1 MSMTSSRPYMI
12 RALYEW
18 IVDNGCTPHVLV
30 DAYGE
35 GVQVP
40 QQYVNKDGQVVLN
53 IAPTAVTDL
62 LIGDDNIAFGA
73 RFGGVPTEIFV
84 PCASVLSIYARENGQ
99 GVVFDQEKRPDPTPP
114 GGGKPKGVDK
124 PKDGDKPEGGDNKR
138 PSLRVVK

>member
-1 MSMTSSRPYMI
+1 MAMTSSRPYMI

-18 IVDNGCTPHVLV
+18 IVDNACTPHILV
-30 DAYGE
+30 DAHGD

-53 IAPTAVTDL
+53 ISPTAVTDL
-62 LIGDDNIAFGA
+62 LIGDSDIRFGA

-84 PCASVLSIYARENGQ
+84 PCQSVLSIYARENGQ

-114 GGGKPKGVDK
+114 EGGRPKAVDK
-124 PKDGDKPEGGDNKR
+124 PKSDKPAGGGDKKR